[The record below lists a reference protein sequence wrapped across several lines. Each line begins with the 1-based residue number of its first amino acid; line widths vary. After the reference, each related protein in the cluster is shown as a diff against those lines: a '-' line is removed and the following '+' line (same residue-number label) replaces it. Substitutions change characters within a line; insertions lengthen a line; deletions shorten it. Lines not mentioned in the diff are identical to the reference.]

1 MPDGSPWPR
10 ISIVTPSFRQAEFI
24 EETIRSVLLQG
35 YPNLQYLVIDGG
47 STDGT
52 TAVLERYSPWLSY
65 WVSEKDRGQ
74 SHAINKG
81 FARADGE
88 ILAWLNSDDLLMP
101 GALAAVAAAWHRQP
115 GRLVAGPVIW
125 FEHHGGGEAMRRQR
139 GLTFAEIVQHWTRRC
154 EFHQPG
160 VFFPRELTMALGGV
174 DESLRYAMDYDLF
187 CRLLRRADATI
198 IEQPLARFRYHAGS
212 KTGGEGDLFLL
223 ERHQCSQ
230 RYWGDLDGVD
240 RAAASRF
247 VARALTRFAT
257 RRAAR
262 GDWPRAGLLGRRA
275 LALAP
280 LAVLAEP
287 WTMSFGFI
295 ASRVRRAL
303 GRRAT
308 LARYGDERLG

>member
-1 MPDGSPWPR
+1 MADGSPWPR

-24 EETIRSVLLQG
+24 EETLRSVLLQG
-35 YPNLQYLVIDGG
+35 YPNLQYMVIDGG

-52 TAVLERYSPWLSY
+52 TAILERYDPWLSY

-74 SHAINKG
+74 SEAINKG

-101 GALAAVAAAWHRQP
+101 GALAEVARRWLQQR
-115 GRLVAGPVIW
+115 GRLIAGPVIW
-125 FEHHGGGEAMRRQR
+125 FEHHSGAETLRHQR
-139 GLTFAEIVQHWTRRC
+139 GLTFAEMVQHWTKRC

-160 VFFPRELTMALGGV
+160 VFFPRELAMSLGGV

-187 CRLLRRADATI
+187 CRLLRHTDAEI
-198 IEQPLARFRYHAGS
+198 VEQPLARFRYHAGS
-212 KTGGEGDLFLL
+212 KTGGEGDLFLV

-230 RYWGDLDGVD
+230 RYWADLGGVD
-240 RAAASRF
+240 EAAASRF

-262 GDWPRAGLLGRRA
+262 GDWPRARLLGRRA
-275 LALAP
+275 LALSP

-287 WTMSFGFI
+287 WAMSFGFI
-295 ASRVRRAL
+295 ASRMRRAM
-303 GRRAT
+303 GRRTA
-308 LARYGDERLG
+308 LAR